1 MLRVQRVAALFVS
14 LAAAALADPA
24 LAGEKASAAQLAWLA
39 GCWAY
44 EDTEP
49 GSGEAWTPPAGGA
62 LLSVAR
68 RISGGKMVSYE
79 FQRIVEDGAGG
90 LTFIALPSGQPE
102 TAFALKSLNASE
114 VVFENLAN
122 AFPQRVIYR
131 LAQNGNI
138 SARIE
143 GATDDPARAIDF
155 PMRRGNCEVREE
167 PR

>member
-1 MLRVQRVAALFVS
+1 MHRVRLAAVLLVS
-14 LAAAALADPA
+14 LGTAALADAPPA
-24 LAGEKASAAQLAWLA
+24 GAKASAAQLGWLA

-44 EDTEP
+44 EDAEA

-90 LTFIALPSGQPE
+90 LTFIALPSGQAE
-102 TAFALKSLNASE
+102 TPFALKSLNASE

-122 AFPQRVIYR
+122 EFPQRVIYR

-143 GATDDPARAIDF
+143 GAQGDPARAIDF
-155 PMRRGNCEVREE
+155 PMRRGNCEVRKEK
-167 PR
+167 R

>member
-1 MLRVQRVAALFVS
+1 MHRVRLVAVLLVLIGAP
-14 LAAAALADPA
+14 ALADLGPA
-24 LAGEKASAAQLAWLA
+24 AAKANASQLSWLA

-44 EDTEP
+44 EDAEA

-90 LTFIALPSGQPE
+90 LTLIALPSGQAE
-102 TAFALKSLNASE
+102 TPFALKAINASE
-114 VVFENLAN
+114 VVFENLTN
-122 AFPQRVIYR
+122 KFPQRVIYR

-143 GATDDPARAIDF
+143 GANDDPARAIDF
-155 PMRRGNCEVREE
+155 PMRRGSCEVRNTK
-167 PR
+167 R

>member
-1 MLRVQRVAALFVS
+1 MLRAQLAAALVVS
-14 LAAAALADPA
+14 LGAAALADPA
-24 LAGEKASAAQLAWLA
+24 PAGAKASAAQLAWLA

-44 EDTEP
+44 EDTEA

-90 LTFIALPSGQPE
+90 LTFIALPSGQAE
-102 TAFALKSLNASE
+102 TRFALKAINGSE

-122 AFPQRVIYR
+122 EFPQRVIYR

-143 GATDDPARAIDF
+143 GAKDDPARTIDF
-155 PMRRGNCEVREE
+155 PMRRGNCEVRKKK
-167 PR
+167 R